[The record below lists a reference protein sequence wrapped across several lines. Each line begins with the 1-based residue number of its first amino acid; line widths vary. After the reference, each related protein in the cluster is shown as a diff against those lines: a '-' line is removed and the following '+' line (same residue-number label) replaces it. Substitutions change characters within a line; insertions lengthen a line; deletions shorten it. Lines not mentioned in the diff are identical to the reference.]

1 MTFCASNARQTAE
14 KRNTSVQRA
23 HNGGCMT
30 TISRIKLSLKSVT
43 GILPATGSYVPNKPE
58 VTWYIKPNR
67 LIRSP
72 NLVWKRML
80 FKTDPNTEGIKTMPS
95 IAALATMRHFNNAET
110 VCDNNASRSTHTIPA
125 ITIELASHKLALNHV
140 KPSRYD

>member
-1 MTFCASNARQTAE
+1 MITMSLR
-14 KRNTSVQRA
+14 
-23 HNGGCMT
+23 
-30 TISRIKLSLKSVT
+30 KLSLTSIIE
-43 GILPATGSYVPNKPE
+43 ILAATGSYVPNRPE
-58 VTWYIKPNR
+58 VTWPIKANR
-67 LIRSP
+67 LMRSP

-80 FKTDPNTEGIKTMPS
+80 MKTDPNTEGIKTMPS
-95 IAALATMRHFNNAET
+95 IAALASMRHFNNAET